1 MSSAKEAITPASEAL
16 RVLVGRPL
24 RLDCGHRVTLGHNL
38 ANTMLVRSEG
48 GGKLST
54 ECHECG
60 Y

>member
-1 MSSAKEAITPASEAL
+1 MSFSKEELTAASEAL
-16 RVLVGRPL
+16 GVLVGKRM

-38 ANTMLVRSEG
+38 ANTMIVRSEG

>member
-1 MSSAKEAITPASEAL
+1 MRPASLAL
-16 RVLVGRPL
+16 KVLVGQTML
-24 RLDCGHRVTLGHNL
+24 LDCGHRVTLGHNL
-38 ANTMLVRSEG
+38 ANTMIVHSEG